1 MGSHGAWQR
10 LPAAPGESKYERLI
24 SVLGWELRDNERRR
38 SNRAAQ

>member
-1 MGSHGAWQR
+1 MGTWQR
-10 LPAAPGESKYERLI
+10 LPAASGDSKHERLI